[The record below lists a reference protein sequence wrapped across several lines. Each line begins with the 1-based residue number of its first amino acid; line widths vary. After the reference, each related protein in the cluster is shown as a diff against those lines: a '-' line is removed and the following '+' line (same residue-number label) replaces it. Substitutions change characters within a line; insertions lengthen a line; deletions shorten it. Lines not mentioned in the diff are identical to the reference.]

1 MAWKTLGPEGFPL
14 LKFVVQSENPG
25 TCFFSTPGFPIL
37 SHEYRPCFSVNRT
50 PAEFCPTD
58 PYWYNPA
65 GVKDCTQTLM
75 FRLQP
80 LTISSLLAGLAKVR
94 YPLTFGGSLMSSW
107 VWRYPL
113 VICYIAIEKGHW
125 NSWFTTKNGD
135 FPQPE
140 GMPVIFRRLW
150 IQREQIHVSS

>member
-1 MAWKTLGPEGFPL
+1 MRCMAWKTLGPEGFPL

-65 GVKDCTQTLM
+65 GVKDCTQTIDV
-75 FRLQP
+75 P
-80 LTISSLLAGLAKVR
+80 LAATDDFEPIGWFGKGEIPFDIWRFTDVQLSLKVPSGNLLHS
-94 YPLTFGGSLMSSW
+94 Y
-107 VWRYPL
+107 
-113 VICYIAIEKGHW
+113 
-125 NSWFTTKNGD
+125 
-135 FPQPE
+135 
-140 GMPVIFRRLW
+140 
-150 IQREQIHVSS
+150 